1 MSLIC
6 ERDARRAEIYD
17 FDLLKKR
24 VLILSLIL
32 ALSPLSCFFW
42 LGKLCLLSLL
52 STPLLYYG
60 LLTLY
65 IKLKIQS
72 RKEKIDQNLHILY
85 SSLLGL
91 SKAGMNLKDIIYEI
105 STLDL
110 EEISKEFAK
119 IYNLVKFSG
128 STLRSALLDVAME
141 TPSEKLGDLLRGIV
155 GVIEAG
161 GDLSRYIE
169 DKLRLLEVERK
180 IVFSNY
186 IKKLEVLAEIYTTV
200 IIAIPITVIS
210 LYLAR
215 TVSGSA
221 NVASVYGII
230 YVFMPLSTACII
242 FAIQA
247 SNPEKSE
254 NRGLK
259 FIAAIPIF
267 AIVGFLFQ
275 IYFKAKICTL
285 LGIILGCV
293 VSWYCVRGAIN
304 EEKTIAEEL
313 PNYFE
318 KVISLVEAGK
328 DTTTA
333 FVMATKEVRGSLKKY
348 ISSFS
353 EMITRGVPKNKAFE
367 WLMRVSPQKD
377 LRIASKILSKTI
389 CVSGKTL
396 EVLLSLSNE
405 ILRLNAYRTEREG
418 IAKLYGAIILM
429 LSFTFF
435 GIAAMI
441 TKSLLFSLNISS
453 KTISSIKSI
462 LDSACLIVGISAS
475 VGYAAIRGDFRYL
488 PVPLLLTSIGLAV
501 MEAII

>member
-1 MSLIC
+1 MIC
-6 ERDARRAEIYD
+6 ERDAKKAEIYD
-17 FDLLKKR
+17 LDSFKKR
-24 VLILSLIL
+24 MLVTSLALTLSLL
-32 ALSPLSCFFW
+32 FSFFW
-42 LGKLCLLSLL
+42 LGRLCFLTLIAF
-52 STPLLYYG
+52 PLVYYG
-60 LLTLY
+60 LLTVY
-65 IKLKIQS
+65 VKLRIQS

-91 SKAGMNLKDIIYEI
+91 SKAGMTLKDIVYEV
-105 STLDL
+105 STLEID
-110 EEISKEFAK
+110 EISKEFAK
-119 IYNLVKFSG
+119 IYNLVKYSG
-128 STLRSALLDVAME
+128 STLRSALLDVASE

-215 TVSGSA
+215 TVSGSV

-254 NRGLK
+254 SRGLK
-259 FIAAIPIF
+259 FLLAIPAS
-267 AIVGFLFQ
+267 AILGFLFQ
-275 IYFKAKICTL
+275 IYFKAKVCTFI
-285 LGIILGCV
+285 GIAIGCV
-293 VSWYCVRGAIN
+293 ISWYCLRGTMR
-304 EEKTIAEEL
+304 EEKMIAEEL

-333 FVMATKEVRGSLKKY
+333 FVMAAKEVRGPLKKY
-348 ISSFS
+348 VSSFS
-353 EMITRGVPKNKAFE
+353 EMILRGIPKNKAFE
-367 WLMRVSPQKD
+367 WLMRISPQKD
-377 LRIASKILSKTI
+377 LRIASKILSKTAD
-389 CVSGKTL
+389 VGGKTL

-405 ILRLNAYRTEREG
+405 ILRLNAFRTEREG
-418 IAKLYGAIILM
+418 IAKLYGAIILL

-441 TKSLLFSLNISS
+441 IKSLLFSLNISS
-453 KTISSIKSI
+453 KTASSIKSI
-462 LDSACLIVGISAS
+462 LDGACFIVGTSAS
-475 VGYAAIRGDFRYL
+475 VGYAAIRGDLRYL
-488 PVPLLLTSIGLAV
+488 PLPLLLTSMGLAIMGV
-501 MEAII
+501 VV